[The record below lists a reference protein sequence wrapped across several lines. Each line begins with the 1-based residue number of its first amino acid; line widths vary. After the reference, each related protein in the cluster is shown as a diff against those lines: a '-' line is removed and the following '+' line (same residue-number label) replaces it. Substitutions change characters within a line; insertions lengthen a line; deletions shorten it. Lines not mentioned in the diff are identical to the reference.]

1 MSKQIFSKIA
11 KIGEEVRAAK
21 VMKVEFAN
29 AAINSLIAGLKSQ
42 LGNLQQA
49 KAEST
54 KDFSDYE
61 NLKRKVVE
69 QVKVNE
75 GIVQNAADLGGRAS
89 QVMGQLENQLKDLGM
104 NVNEFKPYGEIEKFR
119 SELLDEAQA
128 VSRLT
133 KNTKGLI

>member
-11 KIGEEVRAAK
+11 KIGEEIRSAK
-21 VMKVEFAN
+21 VMKVEFSN
-29 AAINSLIAGLKSQ
+29 AAIDSLIVGLKAQ
-42 LGNLQQA
+42 LQNLRQA
-49 KAEST
+49 KSAST

-75 GIVQNAADLGGRAS
+75 SIVQNAADLGGRAS

>member
-11 KIGEEVRAAK
+11 KIGEEIRSAK
-21 VMKVEFAN
+21 VMKVEFSN
-29 AAINSLIAGLKSQ
+29 AAIDSLIVGLKAQ
-42 LGNLQQA
+42 LQNLRQA
-49 KAEST
+49 KSAST